1 MTHMHYFPVSVG
13 LATLFFAI
21 LLGLFILLQIGLL
34 SRAYSALGLDPRAVT
49 LVLFGSLLG
58 SYINLPLVRLP
69 EERVVAR
76 EVVEIFGVPFLAPVT
91 VDWPGTILAINVGG
105 AVIPILLSF
114 YLLVRYRLWG
124 PGVVIVAIVAFVV
137 HRMATPIRGVGIS
150 VPTFAPPL
158 LAALVALVLSRRF
171 AAPLAYIGGSL
182 GVLIGADLHQSR
194 PLAQPWRS
202 GSLDRRR
209 RNLRRRVPDRRH
221 RRAVGHI
228 RHWTWLM
235 NDFNGLQT
243 GSKAPNLCQIC
254 HIPAPNRRSWSLAP
268 SLG

>member
-1 MTHMHYFPVSVG
+1 VTRSPGAIKKLWTPTPVTHMHYFPVSVG

-76 EVVEIFGVPFLAPVT
+76 EVVEIFGVPFLAPAPLT

-137 HRMATPIRGVGIS
+137 HRRATPIRGVGIS

-182 GVLIGADLHQSR
+182 GVLIGADL
-194 PLAQPWRS
+194 LN
-202 GSLDRRR
+202 LDL
-209 RNLRRRVPDRRH
+209 LR
-221 RRAVGHI
+221 
-228 RHWTWLM
+228 
-235 NDFNGLQT
+235 
-243 GSKAPNLCQIC
+243 
-254 HIPAPNRRSWSLAP
+254 
-268 SLG
+268 SLGAPVASIGGAGTFDGVFLTGVIAVLLASFVTGRG